1 MQVTRFGRAMSA
13 LAAIS
18 MLAACGGG
26 GAGSTAGGGGI
37 AVVAGAGTS
46 TPTPTSDANG
56 NANIEIA
63 GCSLRERQDWA
74 FAQLKEWYLF
84 PDTLPA
90 SLDAA
95 NFSTVQAYVDAL
107 TATARGQRKDRNFT
121 YVTSI
126 KSEDAYYGSGSNAG
140 FGVRLSYETAGRVF
154 VSESFEGAPA
164 LAAGIDRGTEILA
177 VGTNEANLQSV
188 TDLIAASGAQGV
200 TDALGP
206 TTAGTSRVLRVSTGG
221 VISTVTLTKTDYTLT
236 PVSNRYGAKIITE
249 GGKQYGYVN
258 LRTFISTAD
267 PELRAAFAQ
276 FRAAGVTDIIVDLR
290 YNGGGLVSIAELM
303 GDLMGANRSTT
314 DQFDYMMYR
323 SDKQTNNTTRYFKT
337 APQAIAP
344 TRVAFIGSSGTASAS
359 ELVINAMRPYMR
371 ANVALIGSNTYG
383 KPVGQIAIDKSTCD
397 DRLRVIAFSLKNA
410 DRDGDYYDGLASK
423 METSCQAGDDLAY
436 PMGDPR
442 EASTR
447 SALDYLQ
454 GKSCTRIGTSSGIT
468 TMSSK
473 IPRQLIVPADA
484 STAQRETPGLF

>member
-1 MQVTRFGRAMSA
+1 MRVTQFGRALSA
-13 LAAIS
+13 LAATA
-18 MLAACGGG
+18 MVAGCGGG
-26 GAGSTAGGGGI
+26 GGSTGGI
-37 AVVAGAGTS
+37 AVVASSGSSSA
-46 TPTPTSDANG
+46 PAADANG

-84 PDTLPA
+84 PETMPA
-90 SLDAA
+90 SLDPSG
-95 NFSTVQAYVDAL
+95 FSTVGAYVDAL
-107 TATARGQRKDRNFT
+107 TANARAQRKDRNFT

-126 KSEDAYYGSGSNAG
+126 KSEDAYYASGSNAG

-177 VGTNEANLQSV
+177 VGTSTSDLKNVS
-188 TDLIAASGAQGV
+188 DLIAANGAQGV

-221 VISTVTLTKTDYTLT
+221 VTSTVTLTKADYAMT

-267 PELRAAFAQ
+267 PALRDAFAQ
-276 FRAAGVTDIIVDLR
+276 FRAAGVTDIVVDLR

-303 GDLMGANRSTT
+303 GDLMGANRPAT

-323 SDKQTNNTTRYFKT
+323 TDKQTNNTTRYFKSQ
-337 APQAIAP
+337 PQAIAP
-344 TRVAFIGSSGTASAS
+344 TRVAFIGTSGTASAS
-359 ELVINAMRPYMR
+359 ELIINGMRPYLR
-371 ANVALIGSNTYG
+371 TNAALIGTNTYG

-410 DRDGDYYDGLASK
+410 DRDGDYYDGIASK
-423 METSCQAGDDLAY
+423 MEASCQAGDDLAY

-447 SALDYLQ
+447 SALDFLQ
-454 GKSCTRIGTSSGIT
+454 GKSCTRIGASGGIT
-468 TMSSK
+468 TMSIK
-473 IPRQLIVPADA
+473 KPRELIVPADA